1 MEKKLY
7 TTQEVARE
15 LSVSDAYIR
24 QLIGRGQAYP
34 VQRIGNSWVFTADE
48 IERLRARKR
57 GKPGPQRKTTQ

>member
-7 TTQEVARE
+7 TTQEVARA
-15 LSVSDAYIR
+15 LSVSDVYIR

-48 IERLRARKR
+48 IERLRTRKR
-57 GKPGPQRKTTQ
+57 TRGVGKKKQ

>member
-1 MEKKLY
+1 MEQKLY
-7 TTQEVARE
+7 TTQEVARA

-48 IERLRARKR
+48 IERLRTRKR
-57 GKPGPQRKTTQ
+57 TRGVGKKKQ